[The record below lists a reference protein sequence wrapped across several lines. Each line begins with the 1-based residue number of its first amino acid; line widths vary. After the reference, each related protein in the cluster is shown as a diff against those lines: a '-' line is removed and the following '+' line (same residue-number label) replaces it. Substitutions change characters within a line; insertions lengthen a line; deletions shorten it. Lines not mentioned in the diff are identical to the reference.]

1 MSKTKEN
8 TEGVQISDDSIR
20 DVFSKLKMGGPDMA
34 DRNLVK
40 VDIIAKIF
48 QVTVRR
54 VQQLTQESIIQTV
67 EVAEGNRTVRR
78 YDLMPTIMQYIKY
91 LSDKANGREQKVSIT
106 DKEEEKL
113 QAEVDIK
120 KAKAKIAQLELD
132 ELEGRMHSA
141 DDVEAMTTDLCLAV
155 RSALLSMPGQ
165 LAVDVADLSSA
176 AEISEVIKTTVN
188 DILEELSRY
197 EYNPD
202 EYRRRV
208 RERQGWLES
217 RSDDEYDE
225 E

>member
-1 MSKTKEN
+1 
-8 TEGVQISDDSIR
+8 
-20 DVFSKLKMGGPDMA
+20 MA
-34 DRNLVK
+34 DATTGKNLVK
-40 VDIIAKIF
+40 VEIIAKIF

-54 VQQLTQESIIQTV
+54 VQQLTQESVIKTEEIK
-67 EVAEGNRTVRR
+67 ENGRTVRR

-91 LSDKANGREQKVSIT
+91 LSDKANGREQKASVS

-141 DDVEAMTTDLCLAV
+141 EDVEAMTTDLCLAV

-165 LAVDVADLSSA
+165 LSIDVTEAENA
-176 AEISEVIKTTVN
+176 AEASEIIKRTVN

-197 EYNPD
+197 EYDPN

-208 RERQGWLES
+208 RERQGWLEKID
-217 RSDDEYDE
+217 RE
-225 E
+225 EEDAE

>member
-1 MSKTKEN
+1 
-8 TEGVQISDDSIR
+8 
-20 DVFSKLKMGGPDMA
+20 MA
-34 DRNLVK
+34 GKNLQK
-40 VDIIAKIF
+40 VEIIAKLF

-54 VQQLTQESIIQTV
+54 IQQLTQDGVLQTV
-67 EVAEGNRTVRR
+67 EVSEGNRKLRR
-78 YDLMPTIMQYIKY
+78 YDLMPTIQAYIKY
-91 LSDKANGREQKVSIT
+91 LSDKAYGRDQKESVSN
-106 DKEEEKL
+106 KEEEKL

-141 DDVEAMTTDLCLAV
+141 EDVESMTTDLCLAV

-165 LAVDVADLSSA
+165 LAVDVAEVTDA
-176 AEISEVIKTTVN
+176 AEISEIIKSTVN

-217 RSDDEYDE
+217 HSNDEDDEE
-225 E
+225 

>member
-1 MSKTKEN
+1 
-8 TEGVQISDDSIR
+8 
-20 DVFSKLKMGGPDMA
+20 MA
-34 DRNLVK
+34 DAMADKNLQK
-40 VDIIAKIF
+40 VENIAKLF

-54 VQQLTQESIIQTV
+54 IQQLTQEGILTTIEIKQ
-67 EVAEGNRTVRR
+67 GKRILRR
-78 YDLMPTIMQYIKY
+78 YDLVPTIQSYIKY
-91 LSDKANGREQKVSIT
+91 LSDKAYGREQKESVSN
-106 DKEEEKL
+106 KEEEKL
-113 QAEVDIK
+113 QAEIDIK

-165 LAVDVADLSSA
+165 LAVDVAEVNDA
-176 AEISEVIKTTVN
+176 AEISEIIKSTVN

-208 RERQGWLES
+208 RERQGWIES
-217 RSDDEYDE
+217 RSDDEDDE

>member
-1 MSKTKEN
+1 
-8 TEGVQISDDSIR
+8 
-20 DVFSKLKMGGPDMA
+20 MA
-34 DRNLVK
+34 DAMAGKNLQK
-40 VDIIAKIF
+40 VEIIAKLF

-54 VQQLTQESIIQTV
+54 IQQLTQEGILTTV
-67 EVAEGNRTVRR
+67 EIKEGNRTLRR
-78 YDLMPTIMQYIKY
+78 YDLMPTIQAYIKY
-91 LSDKANGREQKVSIT
+91 LSDKAYGREQKESVT

-141 DDVEAMTTDLCLAV
+141 EDVEAMTTDLCLAV

-165 LAVDVADLSSA
+165 LAVDVAEATDA
-176 AEISEVIKTTVN
+176 AEISEIIKSTVN

-217 RSDDEYDE
+217 HSDDEDDE

>member
-1 MSKTKEN
+1 
-8 TEGVQISDDSIR
+8 
-20 DVFSKLKMGGPDMA
+20 MA
-34 DRNLVK
+34 DTTAGKNLQK
-40 VDIIAKIF
+40 VEIIAKLF
-48 QVTVRR
+48 DVTVRR
-54 VQQLTQESIIQTV
+54 IQQLTQDGVLKTI
-67 EVAEGNRTVRR
+67 EVTENNRKVRR
-78 YDLMPTIMQYIKY
+78 YDLMPTIQAYIKY
-91 LSDKANGREQKVSIT
+91 LSDKAYGREQKESVSN
-106 DKEEEKL
+106 KEEEKL

-141 DDVEAMTTDLCLAV
+141 EDVEAMTTDLCLAV

-165 LAVDVADLSSA
+165 LAVDVADINNA
-176 AEISEVIKTTVN
+176 AEISEIIKSTVN

-217 RSDDEYDE
+217 HSNDEDDEE
-225 E
+225 

>member
-1 MSKTKEN
+1 MEDATTVK
-8 TEGVQISDDSIR
+8 
-20 DVFSKLKMGGPDMA
+20 
-34 DRNLVK
+34 NLVK
-40 VDIIAKIF
+40 VEIIAKIF

-54 VQQLTQESIIQTV
+54 VQQLTQEGIIQTE
-67 EVAEGNRTVRR
+67 EVTEGNRKLRR

-91 LSDKANGREQKVSIT
+91 LGDKANGREQKASVA

-113 QAEVDIK
+113 QAEIDIK

-141 DDVEAMTTDLCLAV
+141 EDVEAMTTDLCLAV

-165 LAVDVADLSSA
+165 LSVDVAETESA
-176 AEISEVIKTTVN
+176 AEASEIIKKTVN

-197 EYNPD
+197 EYDPN

-208 RERQGWLES
+208 RERQGWLEKLEQE
-217 RSDDEYDE
+217 DDDA
-225 E
+225 

>member
-1 MSKTKEN
+1 
-8 TEGVQISDDSIR
+8 
-20 DVFSKLKMGGPDMA
+20 MA
-34 DRNLVK
+34 DAMAGKNLQK
-40 VDIIAKIF
+40 VEIIAKLF

-54 VQQLTQESIIQTV
+54 IQQLTQEGILATV
-67 EVAEGNRTVRR
+67 EVKEGNRTLRR
-78 YDLMPTIMQYIKY
+78 YDLMPTIQAYIKY
-91 LSDKANGREQKVSIT
+91 LSDKAYGRDQKESVSN
-106 DKEEEKL
+106 KEEEKL

-141 DDVEAMTTDLCLAV
+141 EDVEAMTTDLCLAV

-165 LAVDVADLSSA
+165 LAIDVAEVTDA
-176 AEISEVIKTTVN
+176 AEISEIIKSTVN

-217 RSDDEYDE
+217 SSDDEDDE

>member
-1 MSKTKEN
+1 
-8 TEGVQISDDSIR
+8 
-20 DVFSKLKMGGPDMA
+20 MA
-34 DRNLVK
+34 DATTVKNLVK
-40 VDIIAKIF
+40 VEIIAKIF

-54 VQQLTQESIIQTV
+54 VQQLTQEGIIQTE
-67 EVAEGNRTVRR
+67 EVTEGNRKLRR

-91 LSDKANGREQKVSIT
+91 LGDKANGREQKASVA

-113 QAEVDIK
+113 QAEIDIK

-141 DDVEAMTTDLCLAV
+141 EDVEAMTTDLCLAV

-165 LAVDVADLSSA
+165 LSVDVAETESA
-176 AEISEVIKTTVN
+176 AEASEIIKKTVN

-197 EYNPD
+197 EYDPN

-208 RERQGWLES
+208 RERQGWLEKLEQE
-217 RSDDEYDE
+217 DDDA
-225 E
+225 

>member
-1 MSKTKEN
+1 
-8 TEGVQISDDSIR
+8 
-20 DVFSKLKMGGPDMA
+20 MA
-34 DRNLVK
+34 DTTAGKNLQK
-40 VDIIAKIF
+40 VEIIAKLF
-48 QVTVRR
+48 DVTVRR
-54 VQQLTQESIIQTV
+54 IQQLTQDGVLKTI
-67 EVAEGNRTVRR
+67 EVTENNRKVRR
-78 YDLMPTIMQYIKY
+78 YDLMPTIQAYIKY
-91 LSDKANGREQKVSIT
+91 LSDKAYGREQKESVSN
-106 DKEEEKL
+106 KEEEKL

-141 DDVEAMTTDLCLAV
+141 EDVESMTTDLCLAV

-165 LAVDVADLSSA
+165 LAVDVAEVTDA
-176 AEISEVIKTTVN
+176 AEISEIIKSTVN

-217 RSDDEYDE
+217 HSNDEDDEE
-225 E
+225 

>member
-1 MSKTKEN
+1 
-8 TEGVQISDDSIR
+8 
-20 DVFSKLKMGGPDMA
+20 MA
-34 DRNLVK
+34 DAMAGKNLQK
-40 VDIIAKIF
+40 VEIIAKLF

-54 VQQLTQESIIQTV
+54 IQQLTQEGVLQTV
-67 EVAEGNRTVRR
+67 EVTENNRKLRR
-78 YDLMPTIMQYIKY
+78 YDLMPTIQAYIKY
-91 LSDKANGREQKVSIT
+91 LSDKAYGRDQKESVSN
-106 DKEEEKL
+106 KEEEKL

-141 DDVEAMTTDLCLAV
+141 EDVEAMTTDLCLAV

-165 LAVDVADLSSA
+165 LAIDVAEVTDA
-176 AEISEVIKTTVN
+176 AEISEIIKSTVN
-188 DILEELSRY
+188 DILDELSRY

-217 RSDDEYDE
+217 HSDDEDDE

>member
-1 MSKTKEN
+1 MPKWGKYKATGIYRK
-8 TEGVQISDDSIR
+8 GVT
-20 DVFSKLKMGGPDMA
+20 MA
-34 DRNLVK
+34 DAMAGKNLQK
-40 VDIIAKIF
+40 VEIIAKLF

-54 VQQLTQESIIQTV
+54 IQQLTQEGILATV
-67 EVAEGNRTVRR
+67 EVKEGNRTLRR
-78 YDLMPTIMQYIKY
+78 YDLMPTIQAYIKY
-91 LSDKANGREQKVSIT
+91 LSDKAYGRDQKESVSN
-106 DKEEEKL
+106 KEEEKL

-141 DDVEAMTTDLCLAV
+141 EDVEAMTTDLCLAV

-165 LAVDVADLSSA
+165 LAVDVADINNA
-176 AEISEVIKTTVN
+176 AEISEIIKSTVN
-188 DILEELSRY
+188 DILDELSRY

-217 RSDDEYDE
+217 HSNDEDDEE
-225 E
+225 

>member
-1 MSKTKEN
+1 
-8 TEGVQISDDSIR
+8 
-20 DVFSKLKMGGPDMA
+20 MA
-34 DRNLVK
+34 DATTGKNLVK
-40 VDIIAKIF
+40 VEIIAKIF

-54 VQQLTQESIIQTV
+54 VQQLTQEGIIQT
-67 EVAEGNRTVRR
+67 EEITEGNRKLRR

-91 LSDKANGREQKVSIT
+91 LSDKANGKEQKASVS

-141 DDVEAMTTDLCLAV
+141 EDVESMTTDLCLAV

-165 LAVDVADLSSA
+165 LSVDVTEAESA
-176 AEISEVIKTTVN
+176 AEASEIIKRTVN

-197 EYNPD
+197 EYDPN

-208 RERQGWLES
+208 RERQGWLEKI
-217 RSDDEYDE
+217 EQE
-225 E
+225 EEDAE

>member
-1 MSKTKEN
+1 
-8 TEGVQISDDSIR
+8 
-20 DVFSKLKMGGPDMA
+20 MA
-34 DRNLVK
+34 DATTGKNLVK
-40 VDIIAKIF
+40 VEIIAKIF

-54 VQQLTQESIIQTV
+54 VQQLTQEGILTTEEVV
-67 EVAEGNRTVRR
+67 ENNRKLRR

-91 LSDKANGREQKVSIT
+91 LSDKANGREQKSSMA

-113 QAEVDIK
+113 QAEIDIK

-141 DDVEAMTTDLCLAV
+141 EDVESMTTDLVLAV

-165 LAVDVADLSSA
+165 LSIDVTEAENA
-176 AEISEVIKTTVN
+176 AEASEIIKRTVN

-197 EYNPD
+197 EYDPN

-208 RERQGWLES
+208 RERQGWLEKID
-217 RSDDEYDE
+217 REEDDAE
-225 E
+225 